1 MSMPAETLNPGMTL
15 AELLA
20 GVDGLPDVAVHGI
33 ASDSRRVGPGFLFL
47 ATPGANSH
55 GLTFAEQAIERGAAA
70 IAYDPAGAPEAVTS
84 LPIPVI
90 PVPGLADRL
99 GEIANR
105 FYAEPS
111 AALDVFGITGT
122 NGKTTVAWLLARCA
136 RTLGTR
142 CGYIGTLGAGIDAIT
157 TEHGLTTP
165 GTVEMHGMLADFR
178 DRGASAAAVEVSS
191 HALDQ
196 KRVAGVQLRA
206 ALFTNL
212 SRDHLD
218 YHGSMQAY
226 FEAKAKLFL
235 EHAPKA
241 KIINV
246 DSEYGNELAN
256 RCGDDV
262 ITVSTRFDRVANG
275 RPYVF
280 VRSVVATEG
289 GSTVRVD
296 TAWGSA
302 EFTLSMPGDF
312 NVANAVLVMATLLN
326 EGFGLDAVARALSAA
341 DAPPGRL
348 DRVPGEGPRVYVDFA
363 HTPEALEFVLKALRP
378 HVRGRL
384 AVVFGAG
391 GDRDPGKRPF
401 MGRVAERLADRVVLT
416 SDNPRSEEPLEIIEA
431 IRAGMLKP
439 EGAVVIGD
447 RAAAIAWAIADAT
460 PGDTVLVAGKGHEA
474 FQDIGGEKRPFA
486 DMAVA
491 AACLAAPARRTR

>member
-33 ASDSRRVGPGFLFL
+33 ASDSRRVEPGFLFL
-47 ATPGANSH
+47 ATPGASSH
-55 GLTFAEQAIERGAAA
+55 GLAFAEQAIERGAAA
-70 IAYDPAGAPEAVTS
+70 IAYDPAGAPETVTGLAV
-84 LPIPVI
+84 PVI

-136 RTLGTR
+136 RALGTR
-142 CGYIGTLGAGIDAIT
+142 CGYIGTLGAGIDSIT

-165 GTVEMHGMLADFR
+165 GTVELHSMLADFR
-178 DRGASAAAVEVSS
+178 DDGASAAAVEVSS

-196 KRVAGVQLRA
+196 KRVAGVQFRA

-226 FEAKAKLFL
+226 FEAKAELFL
-235 EHAPKA
+235 EHAPKT

-280 VRSVVATEG
+280 VRSVVATDS

-296 TAWGSA
+296 SAWGSA

-326 EGFGLDAVARALSAA
+326 EGVALDAVARALSAA
-341 DAPPGRL
+341 GAPPGRL
-348 DRVPGEGPRVYVDFA
+348 DRVPGGGPRVYVDFA

-384 AVVFGAG
+384 TVVFGAG
-391 GDRDPGKRPF
+391 GDRDPGKRPV

-439 EGAVVIGD
+439 EGVVVIED
-447 RAAAIAWAIADAT
+447 RAAAIAWAIADAA

-486 DMAVA
+486 DTAVA